1 MTYSCSPSSCACS
14 RTVSSSGASYTQKVP
29 AMPLSS
35 TTTWLCSQTIPSRP
49 RPTCFDFLPI
59 RGISVSVTLNFRT
72 IKYLGIHS
80 LPVDPSRNDTAL
92 VAGNRVV
99 DQPDGGGAEGEHD
112 REREQRPAPDVVL
125 ARELAFLGVHR
136 TSTAITTKSSA
147 RYRSE

>member
-35 TTTWLCSQTIPSRP
+35 TTTWLCSQTMPSSP

-72 IKYLGIHS
+72 IKYLGIAF
-80 LPVDPSRNDTAL
+80 LPLASQNDTDL
-92 VAGNRVV
+92 VTRQGVV
-99 DQPDGGGAEGEHD
+99 DEPDGGGPEREHD

-125 ARELAFLGVHR
+125 ARELALLRV
-136 TSTAITTKSSA
+136 
-147 RYRSE
+147 